1 MRPLRYLN
9 GRTLSPVPA
18 EARHFQPTYDPAT
31 NRITQLPGPFVP
43 SYDGNGNLQNDS
55 LHSYAWDADGKAIT
69 MDGVGATY
77 DALDRMVEQNRS
89 GSYTQIVYAP
99 TGSKLALMN
108 AQ

>member
-1 MRPLRYLN
+1 MLF
-9 GRTLSPVPA
+9 PA
-18 EARHFQPTYDPAT
+18 SGSVISRGSGSFQPTYSPTT

-99 TGSKLALMN
+99 
-108 AQ
+108 